1 MSFHHHLE
9 LLPVPALP
17 GFPTLGRIAV
27 QEVAYRGY
35 RIRVRDRIRPSGVLQ
50 LTLSGCGRCRLAD
63 GREQDLPVGT
73 AMLYHTQL
81 HPELQYWWP
90 PTAVP
95 WRFLYVD
102 IDGEATVPCV
112 RDLVATRG
120 QVLAVDPAHA
130 LVADLMRRL
139 PCDDLEHRQVPLAEA
154 VALANGLLI
163 HLASGVAVAPEADRL
178 VTAAT
183 TWMLARLAEP
193 VDVAAAA
200 RALGVSREHLS
211 RVFSARL
218 GLAPATWLRHR
229 RLEAA
234 ARILAQG
241 GSVAVAAASAGIA
254 TPAHLAQLFRRHF
267 GVSPRHWRS
276 SRDAALQPK
285 PRV

>member
-1 MSFHHHLE
+1 VSWHRHLE

-27 QEVAYRGY
+27 QEVDYRGY
-35 RIRVRDRIRPSGVLQ
+35 RFRVGDRIRPSGVMQ

-63 GREQDLPVGT
+63 GREQDLPVGM
-73 AMLYHTQL
+73 AMLYHTLL
-81 HPELQYWWP
+81 HPEFRYWWQP
-90 PTAVP
+90 AAVP

-102 IDGEATVPCV
+102 IDGAATAPCV

-120 QVLAVDPAHA
+120 QVMAVDPAHA
-130 LVADLMRRL
+130 LVADLIRRV
-139 PCDDLEHRQVPLAEA
+139 PVDGIEHRQVPLAEA
-154 VALANGLLI
+154 VALANGLLV
-163 HLASGVAVAPEADRL
+163 HLASGVALAPEADRL

-183 TWMLARLAEP
+183 TWMLSRVAEP

-211 RVFSARL
+211 RVFTARL

-234 ARILAQG
+234 ARILGQG
-241 GSVAVAAASAGIA
+241 GSVASAAAAAGIA

-276 SRDAALQPK
+276 GQVSAVQP
-285 PRV
+285 